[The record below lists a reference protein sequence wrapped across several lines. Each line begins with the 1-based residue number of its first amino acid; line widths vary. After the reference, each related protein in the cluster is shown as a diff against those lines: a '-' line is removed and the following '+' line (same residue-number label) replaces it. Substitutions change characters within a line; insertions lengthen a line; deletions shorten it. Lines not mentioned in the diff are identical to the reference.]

1 MMAGRLTV
9 LQKLRARIE
18 GRLWLLAYELE
29 ERREIAAQNQRNLAC
44 AGYCLLL
51 ALCGTFGRR

>member
-1 MMAGRLTV
+1 MMAGRLIG
-9 LQKLRARIE
+9 LQELRARIMA
-18 GRLWLLAYELE
+18 RLWLLAYELE
-29 ERREIAAQNQRNLAC
+29 ERREAAAQNQRNLTC